1 MTWISTLSSI
11 GMALGPPLVYLD
23 QYQTIHKTK
32 SSQGFSHLICVV
44 LLIANITRLFY
55 WLGERFETALLI
67 QSILMI
73 IAQLSLLRICLLYT
87 TKSSGPDSAQDSDY
101 RGYSFDTY
109 IDFFALLFAVQ
120 SALFIL
126 LQRYDWFIQLIG
138 FISLGLESTLPI
150 PQLITNFRRKSLA
163 GLSGM
168 VLFGWIFGDSFKSV
182 YLIFISTES
191 NSIQFKI
198 CALFQLSIDILILG
212 QALIYRRQTKL
223 DRQTEE
229 ENKNHPEIDDDGA
242 DDHDPRS
249 RLMIVDDSAHVV

>member
-109 IDFFALLFAVQ
+109 IDFSLFF
-120 SALFIL
+120 SLFNPL
-126 LQRYDWFIQLIG
+126 YSSSFRDTIG
-138 FISLGLESTLPI
+138 YTAYRIHFTRFRKHT
-150 PQLITNFRRKSLA
+150 TNPSINHQFQKEIV
-163 GLSGM
+163 GC
-168 VLFGWIFGDSFKSV
+168 
-182 YLIFISTES
+182 TES